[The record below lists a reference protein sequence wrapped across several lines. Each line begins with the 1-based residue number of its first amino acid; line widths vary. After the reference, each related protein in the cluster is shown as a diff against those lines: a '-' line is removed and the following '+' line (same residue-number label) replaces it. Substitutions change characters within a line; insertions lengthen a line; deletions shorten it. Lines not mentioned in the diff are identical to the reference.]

1 MTATLRTE
9 VASAADA
16 DAIAALELGGSTRRL
31 LDDALV
37 ADDHCCLVARLD
49 DEVVGV
55 AIGLLL
61 LDEGH
66 VCDVA
71 VAPERRRQGIAVRLL
86 ADLEDHLAARGATA
100 TTLEVR
106 PSNRAARALYAR
118 LGYREE
124 GRRPRYYPDGE
135 DALLLWRRTPQELA
149 P

>member
-9 VASAADA
+9 LATPADA
-16 DAIAALELGGSTRRL
+16 DAIAALELGSSTRRL

-49 DEVVGV
+49 DAVVGV
-55 AIGLLL
+55 AIGLLQ

-71 VAPERRRQGIAVRLL
+71 VATERRRQGIAARLL
-86 ADLEDHLAARGATA
+86 ADLEDRLAARGARA

-124 GRRPRYYPDGE
+124 GRRPGYYPDGE
-135 DALLLWRRTPQELA
+135 DALLLWRRAREEVA